1 MKPGRAA
8 YRFSAEVRRADSSSE
23 EEVEVEVDLGV
34 RAWKMTSLGWGEVGE
49 GPEDSDPDEEVTGE
63 EDSL

>member
-1 MKPGRAA
+1 MNPGRAA
-8 YRFSAEVRRADSSSE
+8 YRFSAEVRSADSSSD
-23 EEVEVEVDLGV
+23 EVVEEVDLGV